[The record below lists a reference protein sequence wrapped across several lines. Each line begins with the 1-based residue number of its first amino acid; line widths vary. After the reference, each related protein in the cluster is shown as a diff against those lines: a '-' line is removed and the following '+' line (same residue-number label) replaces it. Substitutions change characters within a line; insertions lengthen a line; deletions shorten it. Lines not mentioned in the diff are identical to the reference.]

1 MQQPQPEDVTTY
13 NGHTIMLVQFSSNEE
28 TRTFTDC
35 KNPGDCME
43 TLVRI
48 FENFLY
54 NRDANNLE
62 YTLEDLLKFV
72 D

>member
-1 MQQPQPEDVTTY
+1 
-13 NGHTIMLVQFSSNEE
+13 MLIQFSSNEE
-28 TRTFTDC
+28 TRTYTDC
-35 KNPGDCME
+35 RTPADAME

-54 NRDANNLE
+54 NKDATNLE

>member
-1 MQQPQPEDVTTY
+1 
-13 NGHTIMLVQFSSNEE
+13 MLIQFSSNEE
-28 TRTFTDC
+28 TRTYTDC
-35 KNPGDCME
+35 RTPGDAME

-48 FENFLY
+48 FEKFLF
-54 NRDANNLE
+54 NRDASNLE

>member
-1 MQQPQPEDVTTY
+1 LD
-13 NGHTIMLVQFSSNEE
+13 GHTIMMIQFSSNEE
-28 TRTFTDC
+28 TRTYTDC
-35 KNPGDCME
+35 RSPGDSME

-48 FENFLY
+48 YENFLF
-54 NRDANNLE
+54 NKESAHVE

>member
-1 MQQPQPEDVTTY
+1 MSSF
-13 NGHTIMLVQFSSNEE
+13 NGHTIMLIQFSSNEE
-28 TRTFTDC
+28 TRTYTDC
-35 KNPGDCME
+35 RTPADAME

-54 NRDANNLE
+54 NKDASNLE

>member
-1 MQQPQPEDVTTY
+1 MSSF
-13 NGHTIMLVQFSSNEE
+13 NGHTIMLIQFSSNEE
-28 TRTFTDC
+28 TRTYTDC
-35 KNPGDCME
+35 RTPADSME

-54 NRDANNLE
+54 NKDASNLE

>member
-1 MQQPQPEDVTTY
+1 MLEDLSSF
-13 NGHTIMLVQFSSNEE
+13 NGHTIMLIQFSSNEE
-28 TRTFTDC
+28 TRTYTDC
-35 KNPGDCME
+35 RTPADAME

-54 NRDANNLE
+54 NKDATNLE